1 MQPEINRD
9 LMAARER
16 DFAAKLFYSLMRK
29 LAETGRDICDIGSTV
44 EVDPSEA
51 EIIDSVIEQAHKESL
66 KLGEYSRYASSWG
79 TIELRNAISS
89 FFARHGASN
98 IDPKTEVMV
107 SRGIIDSV
115 GKVIASVDITHVIVP
130 SLAPYYPETFSVF
143 QKKAVVVAPL
153 NLKTGNLDLETLKER
168 LRISC
173 ALTQKGKILMYI
185 SHPSAPAGTV
195 MNDSFVEVELIPFLR
210 ENGIWLFS
218 DSYISSTRF
227 DGKQLRPILSFKGAK
242 DVAVEAIT
250 VSKEL
255 GLPGA
260 RAGGVAGNPKIVEA
274 LRIHAATTIDTI
286 GLPSQRLAAIALDKI
301 DPAIA
306 GARITRELRNAI
318 LPRLRRMRWPV
329 IKPRA
334 GIDMLVAVPPGFM
347 RHDIVDPALVASFS
361 ILRRFGIAFFPCT
374 VFSQDGSGKS
384 FLRLVLK
391 QKTGKIPNA
400 LDLLAQRGF
409 NWKSDKPCKKDIVF
423 LKGKMKNLDLTKL

>member
-153 NLKTGNLDLETLKER
+153 NLKTGNFE
-168 LRISC
+168 I
-173 ALTQKGKILMYI
+173 Q
-185 SHPSAPAGTV
+185 
-195 MNDSFVEVELIPFLR
+195 
-210 ENGIWLFS
+210 
-218 DSYISSTRF
+218 
-227 DGKQLRPILSFKGAK
+227 
-242 DVAVEAIT
+242 
-250 VSKEL
+250 
-255 GLPGA
+255 
-260 RAGGVAGNPKIVEA
+260 
-274 LRIHAATTIDTI
+274 
-286 GLPSQRLAAIALDKI
+286 
-301 DPAIA
+301 
-306 GARITRELRNAI
+306 
-318 LPRLRRMRWPV
+318 
-329 IKPRA
+329 
-334 GIDMLVAVPPGFM
+334 
-347 RHDIVDPALVASFS
+347 
-361 ILRRFGIAFFPCT
+361 
-374 VFSQDGSGKS
+374 
-384 FLRLVLK
+384 
-391 QKTGKIPNA
+391 
-400 LDLLAQRGF
+400 
-409 NWKSDKPCKKDIVF
+409 
-423 LKGKMKNLDLTKL
+423 